1 MGKRVRFWLAG
12 GVLSAILCMW
22 YMMAL
27 AAETPTIEQVY
38 VNLPEVTVYGT
49 NWPEGKLEAYLG
61 QKGLSYKGKRSFGE
75 TGEPVYYYILLDISN
90 SMPDSYFQALK
101 QSIAGFEEHLRTQ
114 DRMALYTFGEHVELR
129 LTENHS
135 SLDMESVL
143 ESVEN
148 TDNRTLLFEAIRAAA
163 ERADQ
168 IDPEVCRRKVLLVV
182 SDGEDFNIGSTGET
196 EARDSLKKA
205 GIPVY
210 AFAIKDTAR
219 ENINSFGEFARTS
232 GGTLTIFDAQ
242 QAGTVFDTFPEYMAA
257 SDVLEW
263 NAGSNQVTNR
273 LETFTMRTASGQTVS
288 REVMVSRHIKDL
300 DSPELTVV
308 DCLKKDQIAIEFSE
322 RVTGA
327 EIPSHY
333 VVLRHDDKKKKDK
346 AGEKDDNQK
355 ADETDARD
363 TEEGV
368 IVTVLSVSTDK
379 ENDNRMI
386 LSFPDELKAGRYTIS
401 CTDIFDI
408 SMEENAVRNELEFVI
423 DQKPLMERV
432 LTGIKGWYWIGIILA
447 VLILVIVL
455 LRGYQKVKK
464 GHGVVYLDG
473 KPVMASEI
481 ELHKHISIQEKKGKE
496 FYLRVSV
503 KGKCPEDMT
512 LYLNESF
519 IVGRSQICNLYF
531 DDKRMSRQHFALE
544 WDGEHMYVMDLDTTN
559 GTMVNK
565 VPIHQRRRLQQND
578 VISAGSV
585 ELTIRW

>member
-12 GVLSAILCMW
+12 GILSIVLYMW
-22 YMMAL
+22 SMMAL
-27 AAETPTIEQVY
+27 AAETPAIEQVY

-49 NWPEGKLEAYLG
+49 GWPEGELEAYLG
-61 QKGLSYKGKRSFGE
+61 QKGLSYNGKRSFGE
-75 TGEPVYYYILLDISN
+75 TGEPVYYYILLDVSN
-90 SMPDSYFQALK
+90 SMPDTYFQALK
-101 QSIAGFEEHLRTQ
+101 QAIIGFEEHLRMQ
-114 DRMALYTFGEHVELR
+114 DRMALYTFGEDVELR
-129 LTENHS
+129 LTEDHNAQ
-135 SLDMESVL
+135 DTKSVL
-143 ESVEN
+143 EGVQN
-148 TDNRTLLFEAIRAAA
+148 IDNRTLLFEAIRAAS

-168 IDPEVCRRKVLLVV
+168 IEPEICKRKVLLVV

-219 ENINSFGEFARTS
+219 ENINSFGEFARMS

-242 QAGTVFDTFPEYMAA
+242 QAETVFDALPEYMAA
-257 SDVLEW
+257 SDVLKW
-263 NAGSNQVTNR
+263 DAGSNQVTNR
-273 LETFTMRTASGQTVS
+273 LETFSVRAASSQTIS

-300 DSPELTVV
+300 DPPELTVV
-308 DCLKKDQIAIEFSE
+308 DCLKDDQIAVEFSE

-333 VVLRHDDKKKKDK
+333 VVLRHDDKKKKEK
-346 AGEKDDNQK
+346 NKEKDDDQEVN
-355 ADETDARD
+355 ETDTQD
-363 TEEGV
+363 TEEGE
-368 IVTVLSVSTDK
+368 IVTVLSVSADK

-386 LSFPDELKAGRYTIS
+386 LSFSDELKAGRYTIG
-401 CTDIFDI
+401 CTDIFDT
-408 SMEENAVRNELEFVI
+408 SMEENAVRNELEFEI
-423 DQKPLMERV
+423 DQKPLKERI
-432 LTGIKGWYWIGIILA
+432 LMGIKDWYWIGIILA
-447 VLILVIVL
+447 VLVLAIVL
-455 LRGYQKVKK
+455 LRSYQKVKK
-464 GHGVVYLDG
+464 GRGVVYVDG

-481 ELHKHISIQEKKGKE
+481 ELHKHVSIQEQKGKE

-503 KGKCPEDMT
+503 KGNRPEDMT

-519 IVGRSQICNLYF
+519 IVGRSQMCNLYF

-544 WDGEHMYVMDLDTTN
+544 WDGENMYVMDLDTTN